1 MDEAS
6 SWNWL
11 NVIPIAVSFAA
22 LFLSG
27 WARASAWNVNKKT
40 DKYREEQFELQRKT
54 LELQRTVTELRQRER
69 DELEAARKTAV
80 LRVSFTPYRNFH
92 QVRVTNVGK
101 GVARNVQLRILDERS
116 PLIPSD
122 VDEKLPWREL
132 RPGEHFAVG
141 AAESSGCTPPW
152 DATLAWLDEDGN
164 PQQRSVKIS

>member
-69 DELEAARKTAV
+69 DELEAARETAD
-80 LRVSFTPYRNFH
+80 LRVSYSPYRNIH
-92 QVRVTNVGK
+92 QVVTTNHGSGTAYNVDIRVVSESDP
-101 GVARNVQLRILDERS
+101 ILKEEAK
-116 PLIPSD
+116 LI
-122 VDEKLPWREL
+122 LPRKEL
-132 RPGEHFAVG
+132 LSGDSFAVP
-141 AAESSGCTPPW
+141 AQQAMGCTPPW
-152 DATLAWLDEDGN
+152 SAVLTWQDASGAQTRDVVIGH
-164 PQQRSVKIS
+164 